1 MVTGRLLRLFAFLSA
16 FAAALLSTPLAAAQT
31 LDEVCSSNSV
41 CLIFVALGV
50 LMLVYT
56 YYRAKREAERAAQ
69 RGPAGSQPQMA
80 EPVPK
85 GYEQEPSYGTTPYTT
100 GAPGYNYA
108 PQPQGAPGYP
118 SAPSAPGAP
127 GDYSPV
133 LLVQESSSSRKS
145 KAAGTCPRC
154 GATDLVTFETG
165 EHKCNNCK
173 KIFMD

>member
-1 MVTGRLLRLFAFLSA
+1 MVPRRLLRLLAFLSS
-16 FAAALLSTPLAAAQT
+16 FAAALMSTPPAAAQGIE
-31 LDEVCSSNSV
+31 EVCNTNTL
-41 CLIFVALGV
+41 CLVTIVMGV
-50 LMLVYT
+50 LMLVYS

-118 SAPSAPGAP
+118 SAPTTPGAP

-154 GATDLVTFETG
+154 GSTDLVTFETG